1 MGHDLRHFKN
11 ASERFSEQTTTITL
25 GEKDPTNL
33 ISHDDGCYLELGS
46 DEMVH
51 SERINVRVGGQ
62 RKS

>member
-33 ISHDDGCYLELGS
+33 ISNNDGRYLELGS

-62 RKS
+62 RES